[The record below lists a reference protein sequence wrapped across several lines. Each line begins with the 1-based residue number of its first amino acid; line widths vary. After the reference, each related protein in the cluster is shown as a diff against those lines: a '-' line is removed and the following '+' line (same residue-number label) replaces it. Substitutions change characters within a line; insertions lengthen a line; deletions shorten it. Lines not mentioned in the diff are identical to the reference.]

1 MDVLRMLP
9 VPEGKERPKPAP
21 MQMLRQEQSWK
32 EAEGMG
38 GLADVFEQDME
49 NLPKVQLG
57 LKMTAKRA
65 KKTVSF
71 GLYQEARM
79 RLIHR
84 HIDRFIREG
93 LTADGRDTAILEP
106 HLVPEG

>member
-9 VPEGKERPKPAP
+9 VPEGSPRPEPAP
-21 MQMLRQEQSWK
+21 IQRLGLEQSWS

-38 GLADVFEQDME
+38 GLAAVFEQDMA
-49 NLPKVQLG
+49 NLPRVQLG
-57 LKMTAKRA
+57 LKMTARRA
-65 KKTVSF
+65 PRVVRF

-84 HIDRFIREG
+84 HIDDAIVAGLALDSRSVDEVAPFLLSEG
-93 LTADGRDTAILEP
+93 
-106 HLVPEG
+106 